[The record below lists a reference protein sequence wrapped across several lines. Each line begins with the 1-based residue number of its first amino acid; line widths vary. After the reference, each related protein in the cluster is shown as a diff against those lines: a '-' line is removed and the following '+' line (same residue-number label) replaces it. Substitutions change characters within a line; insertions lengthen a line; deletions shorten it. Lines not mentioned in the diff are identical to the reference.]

1 MLKIGITGGIG
12 SGKTEVCKIIERLGS
27 KVIFADDLAKEI
39 LNTDENVK
47 RRVGKEF
54 GEDIYTSTGNVNS
67 KKLAQK
73 IFFDENLKVKLEK
86 IVHPVVIDKIKKDF
100 QSLEKSSKHSIGF
113 LEAAL
118 IFEAGVDSFLDY
130 IIVVNASE
138 ENCINRVMTR
148 DGSRKE
154 DVMQRI
160 KAQIP
165 PAQKIEKA
173 DFVIHNNDDRNK
185 LENNVKFIYNLLN
198 LMSKTK
204 S

>member
-27 KVIFADDLAKEI
+27 KVIYADDLAKQI
-39 LNTDENVK
+39 LNTDENIK
-47 RRVGKEF
+47 RRVRKEF
-54 GEDIYTSTGNVNS
+54 GEDIYTSAGDIDS

-73 IFFDENLKVKLEK
+73 IFFDEYLKIKLEK
-86 IVHPVVIDKIKKDF
+86 IVHPVVIDRIKTDF
-100 QSLEKSSKHSIGF
+100 QNLEKSSKHSTVF

-130 IIVVNASE
+130 IIVVNSDE
-138 ENCINRVMTR
+138 EICINRVMIR

-154 DVMQRI
+154 DVIQRM

-173 DFVIHNNDDRNK
+173 DFVIHNNEDKNK
-185 LENNVKFIYNLLN
+185 LEINVKFIYNLLN
-198 LMSKTK
+198 QIAKTK